1 MTACSRGSLDGLNGS
16 LGAWGCWLPAV
27 VTVHDRDLVAEWAQ
41 RFCEPTVGWSFAS
54 FEGKV
59 RSQNPPWSYTDLA
72 RRFLPTA
79 RSVLDLGTGGGEQ
92 LLDLVDVLPPDSHA
106 TEGWAPNVLLAR
118 ATLAPHGIDLVAHN
132 AERGEQLPYPA
143 GRFDVVLS
151 RHAAYEVTDVARVLR
166 PGGVFLTQ
174 QVDGRN
180 LADLSA
186 VFGADPAY
194 PAYLAYPDT
203 TLEVCRQQ
211 AVGAGLVVEEG
222 REWSGEIRFADVAT
236 LVSYL
241 RMMPWQLP
249 GDFSVERYASALLR
263 LQQRAVPLAFTEV
276 RFLLVARRR

>member
-1 MTACSRGSLDGLNGS
+1 M
-16 LGAWGCWLPAV
+16 
-27 VTVHDRDLVAEWAQ
+27 TVHDQDLVAEWAQ
-41 RFCEPTVGWSFAS
+41 RFSEPTAGWSFAS

-59 RSQNPPWSYTDLA
+59 GSGNPPWSYTDLA

-92 LLDLVDVLPPDSHA
+92 FLAFADVLPSDTHA
-106 TEGWAPNVLLAR
+106 TEGWDPNVAIAR
-118 ATLAPHGIDLVAHN
+118 AALAPHGIDVVAHN

-143 GRFDVVLS
+143 ARFDVVMP

-194 PAYLAYPDT
+194 PDT
-203 TLEVCRQQ
+203 TLAVCQEL
-211 AVGAGLVVEEG
+211 AADAGLVVEEA
-222 REWSGEIRFADVAT
+222 REWNGKIRFADVAT

-249 GDFSVERYASALLR
+249 ADFTVERYASALLG
-263 LQQRAVPLAFTEV
+263 LQQRAAPLTFTEV
-276 RFLLVARRR
+276 RFLLIARRR